1 VKHSFVILLIAVLSF
16 APQVA
21 LSENIVIPA
30 NTNPAP
36 GSNTAPAA
44 DAPTAGG
51 GAAPAS
57 SAAIQASMEAAK
69 AKGEGVAGETQALQD
84 AEASKKKLTE
94 GTKGC
99 NEASEAAKNACVE
112 SLSPFL
118 QAAMQGLTAAMAAQ
132 QGAAGASGQCQ
143 QAQQAQQPAQQ
154 NMQKFNAD
162 CGAKKTACETKC
174 GSAAKDADTVST
186 ATCKADT
193 EKVQP
198 EIKKK
203 AALAKCIEVAGK
215 NKTANEESKA
225 ACAKLSQSQAAGMAG
240 IGELLKGLMKS
251 QSCQQEVAVDC
262 TKTPT
267 AAGCPQAL
275 DCNKPENDANP
286 RCICDKNPR
295 APGCGGTNTAAGTT
309 DPIRDVNAG
318 TNDPGGGTTS
328 PGSDGTP
335 NSFGDSP
342 TAAAPAA
349 GGGGGGSSGGGSLGK
364 GGEATEKGEKPKG
377 VETNVLAEGGGSGG
391 SMTSNGSVAPDE
403 PMGKY
408 SEFLPK
414 DDKRNPAALSDQ
426 VSGAAGLSNWEKVRK
441 RYTESRPTLIRPN

>member
-1 VKHSFVILLIAVLSF
+1 VKHSFVILLVSAFLFTPPFVF
-16 APQVA
+16 ANG
-21 LSENIVIPA
+21 EGPA
-30 NTNPAP
+30 A
-36 GSNTAPAA
+36 APA
-44 DAPTAGG
+44 TAAGTA
-51 GAAPAS
+51 GAAP
-57 SAAIQASMEAAK
+57 IEAAK
-69 AKGEGVAGETQALQD
+69 SEGKGALAEAEALQE
-84 AEASKKKLTE
+84 AEASKKKLTQ
-94 GTKGC
+94 GTTAC
-99 NEASEAAKNACVE
+99 SEAAEAAKNACVE
-112 SLSPFL
+112 SLSPYL
-118 QAAMQGLTAAMAAQ
+118 QAAMQGLTAAMGAQ

-174 GSAAKDADTVST
+174 GSAAKDADMVST

-193 EKVQP
+193 QKLP
-198 EIKKK
+198 EPKK
-203 AALAKCIEVAGK
+203 AIALPKCVQAATK
-215 NKTANEESKA
+215 NKAANEKGKSACSGLA
-225 ACAKLSQSQAAGMAG
+225 ANQAAGMAG

-309 DPIRDVNAG
+309 DPIRDVNSG
-318 TNDPGGGTTS
+318 SNDPGGGTTS

-335 NSFGDSP
+335 NSFADS
-342 TAAAPAA
+342 TKAAAPAA
-349 GGGGGGSSGGGSLGK
+349 GGSGGGSSGGGSLGK
-364 GGEATEKGEKPKG
+364 AGEATEKGEKPKG
-377 VETNVLAEGGGSGG
+377 VETNVLTEGGGSGG

-408 SEFLPK
+408 SEYLPK
-414 DDKRNPAALSDQ
+414 DNKRNPAALKDQ

-441 RYTESRPTLIRPN
+441 RYTESRPSLIRSN